1 MGRPLS
7 DAMGGPAAI
16 DIAVGVFYRKLLID
30 STINHFFDNID
41 ARMLKGMQRD
51 FLIMAMGGPCDYASP
66 DVRAAHAH
74 LLEKGLRESHVETAI
89 GHLKATLEELRV
101 PISVAAQIMAAAG
114 DVRSEVF
121 ERRSG

>member
-1 MGRPLS
+1 MGKSLS

-16 DIAVGVFYRKLLID
+16 DIAVGVFYRKLLTD
-30 STINHFFDNID
+30 STINHFFDNLD
-41 ARMLKGMQRD
+41 ARMLKAIQKD
-51 FLIMAMGGPCDYASP
+51 FLIMAMGGPCDYTAR

-74 LLEKGLRESHVETAI
+74 LLEKGLDDSHVEIAI

-114 DVRSEVF
+114 DIRSEVF
-121 ERRSG
+121 DRRSC